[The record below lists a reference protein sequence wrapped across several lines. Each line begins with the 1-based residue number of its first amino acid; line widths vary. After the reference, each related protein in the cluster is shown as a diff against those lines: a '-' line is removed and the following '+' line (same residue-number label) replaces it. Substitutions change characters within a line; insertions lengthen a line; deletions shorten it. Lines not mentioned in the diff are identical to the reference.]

1 MEMRHFGI
9 LIPSTNTT
17 CEIEY
22 SRLLPPTL
30 QVHTGRL
37 GKGGDTPFSPSLDAD
52 LGYQAKLLGTACR
65 GHDILYS
72 TAILKKTG
80 LRLRED

>member
-1 MEMRHFGI
+1 MLPRRWRRILAPVRTLWRRLTSMRTA
-9 LIPSTNTT
+9 LV
-17 CEIEY
+17 
-22 SRLLPPTL
+22 LLFL
-30 QVHTGRL
+30 LAV
-37 GKGGDTPFSPSLDAD
+37 A
-52 LGYQAKLLGTACR
+52 ALLGGACR